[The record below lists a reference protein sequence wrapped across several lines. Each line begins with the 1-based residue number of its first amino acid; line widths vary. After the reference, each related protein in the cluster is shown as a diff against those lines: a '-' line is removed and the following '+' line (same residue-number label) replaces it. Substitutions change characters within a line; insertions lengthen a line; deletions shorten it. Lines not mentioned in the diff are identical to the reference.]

1 MIMKKS
7 VRINVL
13 RTEMK
18 YEIIAKVKT
27 IYKKLYNETPADG
40 NYILNFSDIITRD
53 VSVSVMVEDDY
64 GQYIKVLLDGIDV
77 SESEDDV
84 HFTSVDDLGNYS
96 GEIYLDQISTDI
108 LGWIVDKIDVAIC
121 KL

>member
-1 MIMKKS
+1 MKKS
-7 VRINVL
+7 VRINAL

-27 IYKKLYNETPADG
+27 IYKKLYNETPIDG

-53 VSVSVMVEDDY
+53 VSVSVMVEDNY

-77 SESEDDV
+77 SESEDDI

-96 GEIYLDQISTDI
+96 GEVYLDQISTDI

>member
-7 VRINVL
+7 VRISAL

-18 YEIIAKVKT
+18 YEIIEKVKT
-27 IYKKLYNETPADG
+27 IYKKLYNETPIDG
-40 NYILNFSDIITRD
+40 NYILNLSDIITRD
-53 VSVSVMVEDDY
+53 VSVSVMVEDNY
-64 GQYIKVLLDGIDV
+64 GQYMKVLLDGIDV
-77 SESEDDV
+77 SESEDDI

-96 GEIYLDQISTDI
+96 GEVYLDQISTDI

>member
-1 MIMKKS
+1 MKKS
-7 VRINVL
+7 VRINAL

-27 IYKKLYNETPADG
+27 IYKKLYNETPIDG

-53 VSVSVMVEDDY
+53 VSVSVMVEDNY

-77 SESEDDV
+77 SEDDV

-108 LGWIVDKIDVAIC
+108 LGWIVDTIDVAIC

>member
-1 MIMKKS
+1 MKKS
-7 VRINVL
+7 VQINAL
-13 RTEMK
+13 RTKMK

-27 IYKKLYNETPADG
+27 IYEKLYNETPVDG
-40 NYILNFSDIITRD
+40 NYILDFSDITTRD

-108 LGWIVDKIDVAIC
+108 LGWIVDTIDVAIC

>member
-1 MIMKKS
+1 MKKS
-7 VRINVL
+7 VRINAL

-27 IYKKLYNETPADG
+27 IYKKLYNETPIDG

-53 VSVSVMVEDDY
+53 VSVSVMVEDNY
-64 GQYIKVLLDGIDV
+64 GQYIKVFLDGIDV
-77 SESEDDV
+77 SEDDV

>member
-1 MIMKKS
+1 MKKS
-7 VRINVL
+7 VRINTL

-18 YEIIAKVKT
+18 YEIIEKVKT

-40 NYILNFSDIITRD
+40 NYILDFSNITTRD
-53 VSVSVMVEDDY
+53 VSVSVMVEDNY
-64 GQYIKVLLDGIDV
+64 GQHTKVLLDGINV
-77 SESEDDV
+77 SEDDV
-84 HFTSVDDLGNYS
+84 HFTSVDDLGNHS
-96 GEIYLDQISTDI
+96 VEIYLDQISTDI